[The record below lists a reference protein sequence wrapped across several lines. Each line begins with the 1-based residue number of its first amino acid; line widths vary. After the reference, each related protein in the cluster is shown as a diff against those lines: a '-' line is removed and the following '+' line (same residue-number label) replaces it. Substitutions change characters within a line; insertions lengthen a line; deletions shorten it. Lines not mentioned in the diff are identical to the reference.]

1 MNLAMQLRQE
11 EGSVPH
17 AYQDHLGYWT
27 IGVGRLID
35 KRKGGGLSPDEV
47 DYLLRNDIRKK
58 TDEVYEALPWVC
70 DLNEPRQAVLI
81 GMAFQMGTAGL
92 LGFKSTL
99 ANIQAG
105 RYAQAAT
112 GMLNSLWAQQTPG
125 RAARMARQME
135 TGEWQV
141 RPTRS

>member
-58 TDEVYEALPWVC
+58 TDEVYEALPWVR